1 MEQNYI
7 ASIRKKTQVALIS
20 KRDACLRNVIKI
32 IEDCANAGMSHA
44 YLQTSYSKEHIKYIK
59 EYLIEQ
65 GFKIVGSKI
74 SW

>member
-1 MEQNYI
+1 MEQHYI

-20 KRDACLRNVIKI
+20 KRDACLRNVIKL
-32 IEDCANAGMSHA
+32 IEDSANAGISNT
-44 YLQTSYSKEHIKYIK
+44 YLNTSYSKEHIKYIK

-65 GFKIVGSKI
+65 GFKITGTKI